1 MTAAVWLLWRFTPPG
16 NWSSYPPH
24 KHDQHRLDADG
35 NLIEADLEEV
45 YFYKID
51 RPEGYA
57 YQRIYT
63 ADGKLDE
70 LILAR
75 DSHLVLSPEGYHPVV
90 AAHGYTCYYLKMS
103 AGSAQSL
110 AATDDPAYT
119 WVKTT
124 WKEKDPRLPLVNME
138 MEA

>member
-1 MTAAVWLLWRFTPPG
+1 MTGIP
-16 NWSSYPPH
+16 
-24 KHDQHRLDADG
+24 LDARG
-35 NLIEADLEEV
+35 NLVEADLEEV

-63 ADGKLDE
+63 PDRRWDE

-90 AAHGYTCYYLKMS
+90 AAHGYDCYYLNML

-110 AATDDPAYT
+110 AASDDPDFA
-119 WVKTT
+119 WVKET
-124 WKEKDPRLPLVNME
+124 WKDKDPRLPLVCLDME
-138 MEA
+138 KGA

>member
-1 MTAAVWLLWRFTPPG
+1 LL
-16 NWSSYPPH
+16 
-24 KHDQHRLDADG
+24 
-35 NLIEADLEEV
+35 EADLEEV

-63 ADGKLDE
+63 SDGRLDE
-70 LILAR
+70 LILTG

-90 AAHGYTCYYLKMS
+90 AAPGYNCYYLNML

-110 AATDDPAYT
+110 AATDDPAYS
-119 WVKTT
+119 WVKST
-124 WKEKDPRLPLVNME
+124 WKEKDPRLPMVRME
-138 MEA
+138 MEK